1 MSEKASINSSFTV
14 GLHWFRRDLRLQDNP
29 CLQRINQCVDLLI
42 LVYVFDFDEQN
53 STSFNT
59 KRIGHSRYRFIHQCL
74 QELDESLQ
82 QCDQKTQALAGNPI
96 DLIEEIVTR
105 NNVSVISVEPH
116 PGVYERRQV
125 AALKA
130 ALPRCTFIE
139 ENASLLYSEADFPFS
154 LENMPDTFSPFR
166 RKVEKFCCPRSTSV
180 IDLSSLSPPPDN
192 LRLPSLHVLTTIE
205 NSSAPHDY
213 PKLHGGHL
221 SGMSQ
226 LEYYAGPSKL
236 LGRYKE
242 TRNGLDGWDFSSK
255 LSAYLAH
262 GCISPAQILEAIK
275 AYEIQHEAN
284 ESTYWLFF
292 ELLWRE
298 FFHWQLYKQQ
308 ERMFRFSGIQG
319 HRPTSGFNAARFE
332 AWCNGDTGY
341 AIVDACMNQLNYT
354 GYMSNRG
361 RQLVAS
367 CFVHELDLDWRYG
380 AAYFEQQL
388 IDYDPASNWGNWQY
402 LAGVGS
408 DPRGHRQ
415 FNLAK
420 QTQTYDP
427 EGEFIQKWLPNPQ

>member
-1 MSEKASINSSFTV
+1 MSEQPSINSKPTV
-14 GLHWFRRDLRLQDNP
+14 GLHWFRRDLRLLDNLS
-29 CLQRINQCVDLLI
+29 LQRISQRVDVLI
-42 LVYVFDFDEQN
+42 LVYVFDADELAASPFTTNRMGPFRQA
-53 STSFNT
+53 
-59 KRIGHSRYRFIHQCL
+59 FIHQCL
-74 QELDESLQ
+74 LELSESLQ
-82 QCDQKTQALAGNPI
+82 QQHQTIHLMMGDAH
-96 DLIEEIVTR
+96 DLIQEVVTR
-105 NNVSVISVEPH
+105 NDVSMISVEPH

-125 AALKA
+125 DALKT
-130 ALPRCTFIE
+130 ALPDCEFIE
-139 ENASLLYSEADFPFS
+139 ENSSLLYAEADFPFS

-166 RKVEKFCCPRSTSV
+166 RKVEKYCHPRTPCLQQPV
-180 IDLSSLSPPPDN
+180 SLSTALNDVK
-192 LRLPSLHVLTTIE
+192 LPSQEAITALQR
-205 NSSAPHDY
+205 SSAPQHY

-221 SGMSQ
+221 SAQEQM
-226 LEYYAGPSKL
+226 EYYTGPAKL

-262 GCISPAQILEAIK
+262 GCITPAQVVEAIS
-275 AYEIQHEAN
+275 AYEMQHGAN

-308 ERMFRFSGIQG
+308 ERMFLFSGIQQQ
-319 HRPTSGFNAARFE
+319 PPATSFDAARFE
-332 AWCNGDTGY
+332 TWCAANTGY
-341 AIVDACMNQLNYT
+341 DIVDACMNQLNHT

-367 CFVHELDLDWRYG
+367 CFVHELALDWRYG

-388 IDYDPASNWGNWQY
+388 IDFDPASNWGNWQY

-420 QTQTYDP
+420 QTQAYDP
-427 EGEFIQKWLPNPQ
+427 AGKFIQKWLPNDQ